1 MNEALCIQLAAQG
14 FTELADELEN
24 ATTPA
29 EQRRMLECAVHA
41 ADGALMVLRRYSR
54 KIGVIHVAPKIRELE
69 SLDDVLT
76 KRIAELSATYHLE
89 TKP

>member
-14 FTELADELEN
+14 FTELAEELEK

-29 EQRRMLECAVHA
+29 EQRRVLECAVHGVA
-41 ADGALMVLRRYSR
+41 GALMILRAVHIDELIKR
-54 KIGVIHVAPKIRELE
+54 IGIFALV